1 MKDKTKTYGV
11 ILGVVLF
18 ILLISSGCYNYKE
31 INDMAIVSS
40 IGIDKDNKNDKYIV
54 SAQIMNSKESEDS
67 EDSQITVYTKE
78 GDTVHEALRNI
89 TLKSPRKLYGN
100 HLSKIVLSEE
110 VAKEGIDNILDIFNR
125 ITEVRNEFIITIVK
139 EDKASD
145 VLKVLT
151 TTESIPAEYVKLSLK
166 IADKTSGL
174 TYATKLDEFIS
185 LYLKKGIDPVVPV
198 LKIDKKEKKGTT
210 INNIT
215 TTNPISKIVIEDLAV
230 TNKGKLE
237 TYLKNEEVIG
247 YNFLRNQIQKM
258 IIPVKCDDEN
268 NYASILILKNKTKS
282 NAAKKDNKYIINF
295 NINSEA
301 IITEYNCKKDLTDEK
316 VIKELEKDTE
326 KKIKRYIKKS
336 LNKQKETKGKFLGL
350 ERIIYL
356 DYPKYKNEDYS
367 VKYNAKVNL
376 VRKGEIRNSVKGEN
390 NYE

>member
-1 MKDKTKTYGV
+1 MKKFVLIIIT
-11 ILGVVLF
+11 LF

-282 NAAKKDNKYIINF
+282 NTAKKDNEYIINF

-316 VIKELEKDTE
+316 VIKKLEKDTE

>member
-1 MKDKTKTYGV
+1 MKKFVLIIIT
-11 ILGVVLF
+11 LF

-268 NYASILILKNKTKS
+268 NYASISILKNKTKS
-282 NAAKKDNKYIINF
+282 NTAKKDNEYIINF

-367 VKYNAKVNL
+367 VKYNVNVNL

>member
-1 MKDKTKTYGV
+1 MKKIVLIIIT
-11 ILGVVLF
+11 LF

-31 INDMAIVSS
+31 INNMAIVSS

-54 SAQIMNSKESEDS
+54 SAQIMNSKESENS

-110 VAKEGIDNILDIFNR
+110 VAKEGIDNILDTFNR
-125 ITEVRNEFIITIVK
+125 VTEVRNEFIITIVK

-166 IADKTSGL
+166 IADETSGL

-268 NYASILILKNKTKS
+268 NYASISILKNKTKS
-282 NAAKKDNKYIINF
+282 SAEKKDNKYIINF

-301 IITEYNCKKDLTDEK
+301 IITEYNCRKDLTDEK
-316 VIKELEKDTE
+316 VIKKLEKDTE
-326 KKIKRYIKKS
+326 KKIKKYIKKS

-367 VKYNAKVNL
+367 VKYNVNVNL
-376 VRKGEIRNSVKGEN
+376 VRKGEIRNSIKGEN

>member
-1 MKDKTKTYGV
+1 MKKFVLIIIT
-11 ILGVVLF
+11 LF

-40 IGIDKDNKNDKYIV
+40 IGIDKDNKKDKYIV
-54 SAQIMNSKESEDS
+54 SAQIMNSKESENS

-268 NYASILILKNKTKS
+268 NYASISILKNKTKS
-282 NAAKKDNKYIINF
+282 NATKKDNKYIINF

-301 IITEYNCKKDLTDEK
+301 IITEYNCRKDLTDEK

-367 VKYNAKVNL
+367 VKYNVNVNL

>member
-1 MKDKTKTYGV
+1 MKKIVLIIIT
-11 ILGVVLF
+11 LF

-31 INDMAIVSS
+31 INNMAIVSS

-110 VAKEGIDNILDIFNR
+110 VAKEGIDNILDTFNR
-125 ITEVRNEFIITIVK
+125 VTEVRNEFIITIVK

-166 IADKTSGL
+166 IADETSGL

-268 NYASILILKNKTKS
+268 NYASISILKNKTKS
-282 NAAKKDNKYIINF
+282 SAEKKDNKYIINF

-316 VIKELEKDTE
+316 VIKRLEKDTE

-367 VKYNAKVNL
+367 VKYNVNVNL
-376 VRKGEIRNSVKGEN
+376 VRKGEIRNSIKGEN

>member
-1 MKDKTKTYGV
+1 MKKFVLIIIT
-11 ILGVVLF
+11 LF

-282 NAAKKDNKYIINF
+282 NTVKKDNKYIINF

-316 VIKELEKDTE
+316 VIKKLEKDTE

-376 VRKGEIRNSVKGEN
+376 VRKGEIRNSVEGEN

>member
-1 MKDKTKTYGV
+1 MKKIVLIIIT
-11 ILGVVLF
+11 LF

-31 INDMAIVSS
+31 INNMAIVSS

-54 SAQIMNSKESEDS
+54 SAQIMNSKESENS

-110 VAKEGIDNILDIFNR
+110 VAKEGIDNILDTFNR
-125 ITEVRNEFIITIVK
+125 VTEVRNEFIITIVK

-166 IADKTSGL
+166 IADETSGL

-268 NYASILILKNKTKS
+268 NYASISILKNKTKS
-282 NAAKKDNKYIINF
+282 SAEKKDNKYIINF

-367 VKYNAKVNL
+367 VKYNVNVNL

>member
-1 MKDKTKTYGV
+1 MKKFVLIIIT
-11 ILGVVLF
+11 LF

-316 VIKELEKDTE
+316 VIKRLEKDTE

-390 NYE
+390 YYE

>member
-1 MKDKTKTYGV
+1 MKKFVLIIIT
-11 ILGVVLF
+11 LF

-125 ITEVRNEFIITIVK
+125 ITEVRNEFIITVVK
-139 EDKASD
+139 DNKASD

-151 TTESIPAEYVKLSLK
+151 STETIPAEYVKLSLK
-166 IADKTSGL
+166 IADETSGL
-174 TYATKLDEFIS
+174 TYTTKLDEFIS

-198 LKIDKKEKKGTT
+198 LKIDKKSKKGTT
-210 INNIT
+210 IDNIT
-215 TTNPISKIVIEDLAV
+215 TTDPMSKIVIENLAV

-237 TYLKNEEVIG
+237 TYLKSEEVIG

-258 IIPVKCDDEN
+258 IIPVKCDDKN
-268 NYASILILKNKTKS
+268 NYASIAILKNKTKS
-282 NAAKKDNKYIINF
+282 NTSKKDNKYIINF
-295 NINSEA
+295 DINSEA
-301 IITEYNCKKDLTDEK
+301 IITEYNCESNLKNEK
-316 VIKELEKDTE
+316 VIEKLEKDTE
-326 KKIKRYIKKS
+326 KKINRYIKKS
-336 LNKQKETKGKFLGL
+336 LDKQKETKGKFLGL
-350 ERIIYL
+350 ERLIYL

-367 VKYNAKVNL
+367 VKYNVKVNL
-376 VRKGEIRNSVKGEN
+376 VRKGEIRNSIKGEN

>member
-1 MKDKTKTYGV
+1 MKKFVLIIIT
-11 ILGVVLF
+11 LF

-230 TNKGKLE
+230 TNRGKLE

-268 NYASILILKNKTKS
+268 NYASISILKNKTKS

-316 VIKELEKDTE
+316 VIKKLEKDTE

-367 VKYNAKVNL
+367 VKYNVKVNL

>member
-1 MKDKTKTYGV
+1 MKKFVLIIIT
-11 ILGVVLF
+11 LF

-40 IGIDKDNKNDKYIV
+40 IGIDKDNKKDKYIV
-54 SAQIMNSKESEDS
+54 SAQIMNSKESENS

-110 VAKEGIDNILDIFNR
+110 VAKEGIDNILDTFNR
-125 ITEVRNEFIITIVK
+125 VTEVRNEFIITIVK

-268 NYASILILKNKTKS
+268 NYASISILKNKTKS
-282 NAAKKDNKYIINF
+282 SAEKKDNKYIINF

-301 IITEYNCKKDLTDEK
+301 IITEYNCRKDLTDEK
-316 VIKELEKDTE
+316 VIKKLEKDTE

-367 VKYNAKVNL
+367 VKYNVNVNL

>member
-1 MKDKTKTYGV
+1 MKKFV
-11 ILGVVLF
+11 LIIINLF

>member
-1 MKDKTKTYGV
+1 MKKFVLIIIT
-11 ILGVVLF
+11 LF

-237 TYLKNEEVIG
+237 TYLKNEEIIG

-268 NYASILILKNKTKS
+268 NYAPILILKNKTKS

-316 VIKELEKDTE
+316 VIKKLEKDTE

>member
-1 MKDKTKTYGV
+1 MKKFVLIIIT
-11 ILGVVLF
+11 LF

-89 TLKSPRKLYGN
+89 TLKSPRKIYGN

-268 NYASILILKNKTKS
+268 NYASISILKNKTKS
-282 NAAKKDNKYIINF
+282 NTAKKDNEYIINF

-336 LNKQKETKGKFLGL
+336 LNKQKKTKGKFLGL

>member
-1 MKDKTKTYGV
+1 MKKFVLIIIT
-11 ILGVVLF
+11 LF

-110 VAKEGIDNILDIFNR
+110 VAKEGIDNILDTFNR
-125 ITEVRNEFIITIVK
+125 VTEVRNEFVITIVK

-268 NYASILILKNKTKS
+268 NYASISILKNKTKS
-282 NAAKKDNKYIINF
+282 NTEKKDNKYIINF

-301 IITEYNCKKDLTDEK
+301 IITEYNCRKDLTDEK

-326 KKIKRYIKKS
+326 KKIKRYIKNS

-367 VKYNAKVNL
+367 VKYNVNVNL

>member
-1 MKDKTKTYGV
+1 MKKFVLIIIT
-11 ILGVVLF
+11 LF

-125 ITEVRNEFIITIVK
+125 ITEVRNEFVITIVK

-198 LKIDKKEKKGTT
+198 LKIEKKEKKGTT

-268 NYASILILKNKTKS
+268 NYASISILKNKTKS
-282 NAAKKDNKYIINF
+282 NTEKKDNKYIINF

-301 IITEYNCKKDLTDEK
+301 IITEYNCRKDLTDEK

-326 KKIKRYIKKS
+326 KKIKRYIKNS

-367 VKYNAKVNL
+367 VKYNVNVNL

>member
-1 MKDKTKTYGV
+1 MKKFVLIIIT
-11 ILGVVLF
+11 LF

-166 IADKTSGL
+166 IADETSGL

-268 NYASILILKNKTKS
+268 NYASISILKNKTKN
-282 NAAKKDNKYIINF
+282 NATKKDNKYIINF

-301 IITEYNCKKDLTDEK
+301 IITEYNCRKDLTDEK

-336 LNKQKETKGKFLGL
+336 LDKQKETKGKFLGL
-350 ERIIYL
+350 ERLIYL

-367 VKYNAKVNL
+367 VKYNVKVNL
-376 VRKGEIRNSVKGEN
+376 VRKGEIRNSIKGEN

>member
-1 MKDKTKTYGV
+1 MKKFVLIV
-11 ILGVVLF
+11 ITLF

-54 SAQIMNSKESEDS
+54 SAQIMNSKESENS

-110 VAKEGIDNILDIFNR
+110 VAQEGIDNILDTFNR
-125 ITEVRNEFIITIVK
+125 VTEVRNEFIITIVK

-166 IADKTSGL
+166 IADETSGL

-268 NYASILILKNKTKS
+268 NYASISILKNKTKS
-282 NAAKKDNKYIINF
+282 NATKKDNKYIINF

-367 VKYNAKVNL
+367 VKYNVNVNL
-376 VRKGEIRNSVKGEN
+376 VRKGEIRNSIKGEN

>member
-1 MKDKTKTYGV
+1 MKKFVLIIIT
-11 ILGVVLF
+11 LF

-54 SAQIMNSKESEDS
+54 SAQIMNSKESENS
-67 EDSQITVYTKE
+67 EDSQITVYTKK

-110 VAKEGIDNILDIFNR
+110 VAKEGIDNILDTFNR
-125 ITEVRNEFIITIVK
+125 VTEVRNEFIITIVK

-166 IADKTSGL
+166 IADETSGL

-268 NYASILILKNKTKS
+268 NYASISILKNKTKS
-282 NAAKKDNKYIINF
+282 NATKKDNKYIINF

-301 IITEYNCKKDLTDEK
+301 IITEYNCRKDLTDEK

-367 VKYNAKVNL
+367 VKYNVNVNL

>member
-1 MKDKTKTYGV
+1 MKKFVLIV
-11 ILGVVLF
+11 ITLF

-31 INDMAIVSS
+31 INNMAIVSS

-78 GDTVHEALRNI
+78 GNTVHEALRNI

-166 IADKTSGL
+166 IADETSGL

-268 NYASILILKNKTKS
+268 NYASISILKNKTKS
-282 NAAKKDNKYIINF
+282 SAEKKDNKYIINF

-301 IITEYNCKKDLTDEK
+301 IITEYNCRKDLTDEK

-367 VKYNAKVNL
+367 VKYNVNVNL
-376 VRKGEIRNSVKGEN
+376 VRKGEIRNSIKGEN

>member
-1 MKDKTKTYGV
+1 MKKFVLIIIT
-11 ILGVVLF
+11 LF

-174 TYATKLDEFIS
+174 TYTTKLDEFIS

-247 YNFLRNQIQKM
+247 YNFLRNQIQKL
-258 IIPVKCDDEN
+258 IIPFKCDDEY

-282 NAAKKDNKYIINF
+282 NTAKKDNKYIINF

-336 LNKQKETKGKFLGL
+336 LDKQKETKGKFLGL
-350 ERIIYL
+350 ERLIYL

-367 VKYNAKVNL
+367 VKYNVKVNL
-376 VRKGEIRNSVKGEN
+376 VRKGEIRNSIKGEN

>member
-1 MKDKTKTYGV
+1 MKKFVLIIIT
-11 ILGVVLF
+11 LF

-198 LKIDKKEKKGTT
+198 LKIEKKEKKGTT

-282 NAAKKDNKYIINF
+282 NTVKKDNEYIINF

-316 VIKELEKDTE
+316 VIKKLEKDTE

>member
-1 MKDKTKTYGV
+1 M
-11 ILGVVLF
+11 
-18 ILLISSGCYNYKE
+18 
-31 INDMAIVSS
+31 INIEV
-40 IGIDKDNKNDKYIV
+40 
-54 SAQIMNSKESEDS
+54 
-67 EDSQITVYTKE
+67 
-78 GDTVHEALRNI
+78 
-89 TLKSPRKLYGN
+89 YGN

-166 IADKTSGL
+166 IADETSGL

-268 NYASILILKNKTKS
+268 NYASISILKNKTKS
-282 NAAKKDNKYIINF
+282 SAEKKDNKYIINF

-301 IITEYNCKKDLTDEK
+301 IITEYNCRKDLTDEK

>member
-1 MKDKTKTYGV
+1 MKKFVLIIIT
-11 ILGVVLF
+11 LF

-110 VAKEGIDNILDIFNR
+110 VAKEGIDNILDTFNR
-125 ITEVRNEFIITIVK
+125 VTEVRNEFIITIVK

-166 IADKTSGL
+166 IADETSGL

-237 TYLKNEEVIG
+237 TYLKNEEIIG

-268 NYASILILKNKTKS
+268 NYASISILKNKTKS

-367 VKYNAKVNL
+367 VKYNVNVNL
-376 VRKGEIRNSVKGEN
+376 VRKGEIRNSIKGEN

>member
-1 MKDKTKTYGV
+1 MKKFLLIIIT
-11 ILGVVLF
+11 LF

-316 VIKELEKDTE
+316 VIKKLEKDTE

-376 VRKGEIRNSVKGEN
+376 VRKGEIRNSIKGEN

>member
-1 MKDKTKTYGV
+1 MKKFVLIIIT
-11 ILGVVLF
+11 LF

-67 EDSQITVYTKE
+67 EDSQITVYTNE

-237 TYLKNEEVIG
+237 TYLKNEEIIG

-316 VIKELEKDTE
+316 VIKKLEKDTE

>member
-1 MKDKTKTYGV
+1 MKKFVLIIT
-11 ILGVVLF
+11 LF

>member
-1 MKDKTKTYGV
+1 MKKFVLIIIT
-11 ILGVVLF
+11 LF

-54 SAQIMNSKESEDS
+54 SAQIMNSKESENS

-237 TYLKNEEVIG
+237 TYLKNEEIIG

-268 NYASILILKNKTKS
+268 NYASISILKNKTKS
-282 NAAKKDNKYIINF
+282 SAEKKDNKYIINF

-301 IITEYNCKKDLTDEK
+301 IITEYNCRKDLTDEK

-367 VKYNAKVNL
+367 VKYNVNVNL

>member
-1 MKDKTKTYGV
+1 MKKFVLIV
-11 ILGVVLF
+11 ITLF

-54 SAQIMNSKESEDS
+54 SAQIMNSKESENS

-110 VAKEGIDNILDIFNR
+110 VAKEGIDNILDTFNR
-125 ITEVRNEFIITIVK
+125 VTEVRNEFIITIVK

-268 NYASILILKNKTKS
+268 NYASISILKNKTKS
-282 NAAKKDNKYIINF
+282 SAEKKDNKYIINF

-301 IITEYNCKKDLTDEK
+301 IITEYNCRKDLSDEK

>member
-1 MKDKTKTYGV
+1 MKKFVLIIIT
-11 ILGVVLF
+11 LF

-54 SAQIMNSKESEDS
+54 SAQIMNSKESENS

-110 VAKEGIDNILDIFNR
+110 VAKEGIDNILDTFNR
-125 ITEVRNEFIITIVK
+125 VTEVRNEFIITIVK

-166 IADKTSGL
+166 IADETSGL

-268 NYASILILKNKTKS
+268 NYASISILKNKTKS
-282 NAAKKDNKYIINF
+282 SAEKKDNKYIINF

-367 VKYNAKVNL
+367 VKYNVNVNL
-376 VRKGEIRNSVKGEN
+376 VRKGEIRNSIKGEN